1 MYEKHT
7 TTEERYRKI
16 LEDNGG
22 KIANKAR
29 KILLDDPELRD
40 LKRPLEFL
48 SKIWR
53 DPLTPALMGLSCEA
67 VGGQAK
73 KTSEVAL
80 AMSLINLS
88 FRIWDDIIDKTQ
100 LRSFKPTLYGKFGEG
115 ITLIIGGLTS
125 ARAFSI
131 LSQMNVKKEKRQFII
146 SLLWKFLGKMARAEN
161 ANMQL
166 RSQRNPSSREKF
178 RKIKLE
184 ATDLETCLKIGATL
198 GNGSENDIY
207 HLGRYGLYLGIIL
220 ELWKDF
226 HVSLNL
232 TVELAEKIRSNA
244 LPFTLIWAKERSPKI
259 QRMLGLTMPEKN
271 EQTYL
276 KEIVEGI
283 LETGALDNTVKTM
296 QTFAEKGKEELRKVE
311 RNSPTQTLQVLIG
324 TQPQLFIES
333 IPTLLIES

>member
-1 MYEKHT
+1 MHEKYT
-7 TTEERYRKI
+7 IAERCHKI

-22 KIANKAR
+22 TIANKAR

-40 LKRPLEFL
+40 LKRPLAFL
-48 SKIWR
+48 SKTWR

-67 VGGQAK
+67 VGGEAK
-73 KTSEVAL
+73 KTAEAAL

-88 FRIWDDIIDKTQ
+88 FRIWDDIIDETQ

-115 ITLIIGGLTS
+115 IALIIGGLTS
-125 ARAFSI
+125 AKAFSI
-131 LSQMNVKKEKRQFII
+131 LSQMNIEKEMRQFII
-146 SLLWKFLGKMARAEN
+146 SLLWKFLGKMARAED
-161 ANMQL
+161 ANMRL

-184 ATDLETCLKIGATL
+184 ATDLETCLQIGATL

-207 HLGRYGLYLGIIL
+207 HLGRYGLCLGVIM

-232 TVELAEKIRSNA
+232 TVELAEKIKSNA
-244 LPFTLIWAKERSPKI
+244 LPFTVIWAKERSARI
-259 QRMLGLTMPEKN
+259 QTRLSATISKEN
-271 EQTYL
+271 EQSYL
-276 KEIVEGI
+276 KEIVEVV

-296 QTFAEKGKEELRKVE
+296 QTFAEKGKRELKKVE
-311 RNSPTQTLQVLIG
+311 RNSATQTLQVLIEA
-324 TQPQLFIES
+324 QPQLFTES
-333 IPTLLIES
+333 IPTLPYKH

>member
-1 MYEKHT
+1 MYENYT
-7 TTEERYRKI
+7 IAERCRKI

-22 KIANKAR
+22 IIANKAR
-29 KILLDDPELRD
+29 KILFDDPELRD
-40 LKRPLEFL
+40 LKRPLGFL
-48 SKIWR
+48 SKTWR

-67 VGGQAK
+67 VGGEAK
-73 KTSEVAL
+73 ETAEAAL

-125 ARAFSI
+125 AKAFSI
-131 LSQMNVKKEKRQFII
+131 LSQMNIKKETRQFII
-146 SLLWKFLGKMARAEN
+146 SLLWEFLGTMARAEN
-161 ANMQL
+161 ANMRL
-166 RSQRNPSSREKF
+166 RSRKNPSSREKF

-198 GNGSENDIY
+198 GNGSEVDVY
-207 HLGRYGLYLGIIL
+207 HLGRYGLCLGVIM

-232 TVELAEKIRSNA
+232 TVELAEKIKSNA
-244 LPFTLIWAKERSPKI
+244 LPFTVIWAKERSARI
-259 QRMLGLTMPEKN
+259 QIRLGTTISKEN
-271 EQTYL
+271 EQSYL
-276 KEIVEGI
+276 KEIVEVV

-296 QTFAEKGKEELRKVE
+296 QTFAEKGKRELKKVE
-311 RNSPTQTLQVLIG
+311 RNSATQTLQVLIEA
-324 TQPQLFIES
+324 QPQLFTES
-333 IPTLLIES
+333 IPTLLIGR

>member
-1 MYEKHT
+1 MYEKYP
-7 TTEERYRKI
+7 TEERYRKI

-22 KIANKAR
+22 ITANKAR
-29 KILLDDPELRD
+29 KILLNDPELKD

-48 SKIWR
+48 SKTWR

-73 KTSEVAL
+73 ETTEAAL

-88 FRIWDDIIDKTQ
+88 FRIWDDLIDKTQ
-100 LRSFKPTLYGKFGEG
+100 LRSFKPTFYGKFGEG

-125 ARAFSI
+125 AKAFSI
-131 LSQMNVKKEKRQFII
+131 LNQMNIKKEKRQFII
-146 SLLWKFLGKMARAEN
+146 RLLWKFLGKMARAEN
-161 ANMQL
+161 ANIRL
-166 RSQRNPSSREKF
+166 RGQRNPSSREKF

-198 GNGSENDIY
+198 GNGSESDIY
-207 HLGRYGLYLGIIL
+207 HLGRYGLYLGILL

-244 LPFTLIWAKERSPKI
+244 LPFTLIWANERSAKI
-259 QRMLGLTMPEKN
+259 QKRLGATMSEEN
-271 EQTYL
+271 EQSYL
-276 KEIVEGI
+276 KDIVEGI
-283 LETGALDNTVKTM
+283 LETGALDNTVENM
-296 QTFAEKGKEELRKVE
+296 QIFAEKGKEELKKVE
-311 RNSPTQTLQVLIG
+311 RNSATQMLQVLIEA
-324 TQPQLFIES
+324 QPQLFIES
-333 IPTLLIES
+333 LPTLLMGR